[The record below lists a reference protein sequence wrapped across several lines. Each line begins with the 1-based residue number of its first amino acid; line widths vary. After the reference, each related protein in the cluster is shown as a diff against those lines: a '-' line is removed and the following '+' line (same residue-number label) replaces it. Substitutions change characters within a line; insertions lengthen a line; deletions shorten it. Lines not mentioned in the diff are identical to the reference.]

1 MVSRPINSAGERARL
16 ERELA
21 LTDLLIALADESAA
35 GQRLRATQPGLE
47 GEALAGALISLAT
60 IEASIELRRTERKRL
75 LAALSGLSP
84 EAAAGVGR
92 TGEMAGRRLVGA
104 G

>member
-1 MVSRPINSAGERARL
+1 MASRPTIAAGERDRL
-16 ERELA
+16 ENELA

-47 GEALAGALISLAT
+47 GEALAGTLISLAT

-84 EAAAGVGR
+84 DSPAAVGE
-92 TGEMAGRRLVGA
+92 TDEMAGRRLIGA